1 MKKTIQIVILLFITT
16 ACSVTEDCFK
26 KTGNFVLQTIEVTNF
41 DKIVVEKG
49 VSLVIK
55 EGPEYLVQVST
66 GANLVDD
73 IHVEVID
80 GNLQIKDESECNL
93 VRDFGQTTVY
103 ITTPT
108 LTEIHSFTEKDIV
121 SDGVLTFPILRLF
134 TIEEEKV
141 TGTGDFRL
149 KMQSGQ
155 LVVETNTL
163 AGYFIEGEVQELI
176 VNFYSG
182 DGKFVGTNLQ
192 ANTIKVFHRSSN
204 DLILYPIESIEGNI
218 YGNGNIILKNSPAII
233 QVTEHYTGKLI
244 VEE

>member
-1 MKKTIQIVILLFITT
+1 MKKTIQIVMLLFIIT

-26 KTGNFVLQTIEVTNF
+26 KTGDFVLQTIEVTDF

-73 IHVEVID
+73 IHVEVFD
-80 GNLQIKDESECNL
+80 GTLQIKDKSECNL

-121 SDGVLTFPILRLF
+121 SDSVLTFPILRLI
-134 TIEEEKV
+134 TLEEDEV
-141 TGTGDFRL
+141 TGTGDFHL
-149 KMQSGQ
+149 KIQSGQ

-163 AGYFIEGEVQELI
+163 AGYFIDGEVQELL

-182 DGKFVGTNLQ
+182 DGKFEGPNLQ
-192 ANTIKVFHRSSN
+192 ATSIKVFHRSTN
-204 DLILYPIESIEGNI
+204 NLVLFPTESIIGDI
-218 YGNGNIILKNSPAII
+218 YGNGNIILKNNPAII

-244 VEE
+244 IE

>member
-1 MKKTIQIVILLFITT
+1 MKKTIQILIFLFIATG
-16 ACSVTEDCFK
+16 CSVAEDCFK
-26 KTGNFVLQTIEVTNF
+26 KTGAFVLQTIEVTNF

-66 GANLVDD
+66 GANLVDA
-73 IHVEVID
+73 IHVEVVD
-80 GNLQIKDESECNL
+80 GILQIKDESECNL

-108 LTEIHSFTEKDIV
+108 LSEIHSFTEKDIV
-121 SDGVLTFPILRLF
+121 SDGVLTFPMLRLF
-134 TIEEEKV
+134 TLEEEEV

-149 KMQSGQ
+149 NIQSGQ
-155 LVVETNTL
+155 LVVESNTL
-163 AGYFIEGEVQELI
+163 AGYFIEGEVQELL

-182 DGKFVGTNLQ
+182 DGKFVGPNLY
-192 ANTIKVFHRSSN
+192 ANTINVFHRSSN

-218 YGNGNIILKNSPAII
+218 YGNGNIILKNIPPII

-244 VEE
+244 IEE

>member
-1 MKKTIQIVILLFITT
+1 MKKTIQIVMLLFIIT

-26 KTGNFVLQTIEVTNF
+26 KTGDFVLQTIEVTDF
-41 DKIVVEKG
+41 DKIVVEKR

-80 GNLQIKDESECNL
+80 GTLQIKDESECNL

-121 SDGVLTFPILRLF
+121 SDGVLTFPILRLV
-134 TIEEEKV
+134 TLEEDEV

-163 AGYFIEGEVQELI
+163 AGYFIEGEVQELL

-182 DGKFVGTNLQ
+182 DGKFVGPNLH

-218 YGNGNIILKNSPAII
+218 YGNGDIILKNNPSII

-244 VEE
+244 IEE

>member
-26 KTGNFVLQTIEVTNF
+26 KTGDFVLQTIEVTNF

-55 EGPEYLVQVST
+55 EGPEYQVQIST

-73 IHVEVID
+73 IHVEVVN
-80 GNLQIKDESECNL
+80 GTLQIKDESECNL

-103 ITTPT
+103 ITTPS

-121 SDGVLTFPILRLF
+121 SDGILTFPILRLI
-134 TIEEEKV
+134 TLEEEKV

-149 KMQSGQ
+149 NVQSGQ
-155 LVVETNTL
+155 LVIESNTL

-182 DGKFVGTNLQ
+182 NGKFVGTNLQ

>member
-16 ACSVTEDCFK
+16 SCSVTEDCFK
-26 KTGNFVLQTIEVTNF
+26 KTGDFVLQTIEVTNF

-55 EGPEYLVQVST
+55 EGPEYQVQIST

-73 IHVEVID
+73 IHVEVVN
-80 GNLQIKDESECNL
+80 GTLQIKDESECNL

-103 ITTPT
+103 ITTPS
-108 LTEIHSFTEKDIV
+108 LKEIHSFTEKDIV
-121 SDGVLTFPILRLF
+121 SDGVLTFPILRLI
-134 TIEEEKV
+134 TLEEEKV

-149 KMQSGQ
+149 NVQSGQ
-155 LVVETNTL
+155 LVIESNTL

-182 DGKFVGTNLQ
+182 NGKFVGTNLQ

>member
-1 MKKTIQIVILLFITT
+1 MKKTIQIVMLLFIIT
-16 ACSVTEDCFK
+16 ACSVTEECFK
-26 KTGNFVLQTIEVTNF
+26 KTGDFVLQTIEVTDF

-73 IHVEVID
+73 IHVEVFD
-80 GNLQIKDESECNL
+80 GTLQIKDKSECNL

-121 SDGVLTFPILRLF
+121 SDGVLTFPILRLI
-134 TIEEEKV
+134 TLEEDEV

-149 KMQSGQ
+149 KMQTGQ

-163 AGYFIEGEVQELI
+163 AGYFIEGEVQELL

-182 DGKFVGTNLQ
+182 DGKFVGPNLH

-218 YGNGNIILKNSPAII
+218 YGNGDIILKNNPAII

-244 VEE
+244 IEE